1 MAESN
6 MKKIKKVILSN
17 FKRFKNLELEF
28 DDELNIL
35 IGDNES
41 GKSSVLLALDLALG
55 GSRSKIETIGLEAL
69 FNNEVVATFLAGEKK
84 IDQLPILFVEIYL
97 SNKAK
102 AELNGKNN
110 SIGIVCDGLRL
121 ECSPNDECSKE
132 VAEVLKD
139 PASNFP
145 FERDRHG

>member
-1 MAESN
+1 MKTI
-6 MKKIKKVILSN
+6 KKIILSN

-84 IDQLPILFVEIYL
+84 IDQL
-97 SNKAK
+97 
-102 AELNGKNN
+102 
-110 SIGIVCDGLRL
+110 
-121 ECSPNDECSKE
+121 
-132 VAEVLKD
+132 
-139 PASNFP
+139 
-145 FERDRHG
+145 